1 MLRLLT
7 PRSHHTSHHVVMQS
21 NWAHIRTLKN
31 QEGSKINVKVRLLRS
46 LLQRGFQKST
56 IPLAPTTEL
65 NTCKNSSQRRYG
77 KNLELYTT
85 VLPAVFLVLVFCWY
99 QICWIFGISVGIVP
113 PFFVYFPPF
122 LPPFFQ
128 KGVELLKKGAI
139 APLLRKKGGTAP
151 FLIPKCTDRVFLRY
165 GIGNTGEIPTEYRPK
180 IPNWY
185 TTLVFLC

>member
-1 MLRLLT
+1 MLTVIICSFLFRH
-7 PRSHHTSHHVVMQS
+7 PV
-21 NWAHIRTLKN
+21 
-31 QEGSKINVKVRLLRS
+31 
-46 LLQRGFQKST
+46 F
-56 IPLAPTTEL
+56 
-65 NTCKNSSQRRYG
+65 
-77 KNLELYTT
+77 LELYTT

-151 FLIPKCTDRVFLRY
+151 FLIPKCTDRIFLRY
-165 GIGNTGEIPTEYRPK
+165 RYGKYREIPTEYRPK
-180 IPNWY
+180 IPNRY
-185 TTLVFLC
+185 RLGVAHFSML